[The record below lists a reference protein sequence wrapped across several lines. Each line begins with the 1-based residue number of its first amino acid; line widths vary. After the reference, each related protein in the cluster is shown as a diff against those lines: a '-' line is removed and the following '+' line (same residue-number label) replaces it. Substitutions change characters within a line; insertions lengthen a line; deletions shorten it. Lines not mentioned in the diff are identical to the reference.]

1 MASLKLYVFGDLTL
15 PFEEH
20 LRRLL
25 HTRNNEILQSFFVKI
40 SFAFRHEFAKLPRS
54 QQDWFPNF
62 TTLIDLLSKLG
73 QTEGTPALKFAL
85 LCATQLGLF
94 IRRTT
99 KGYAKASLTSE
110 FRYYGE
116 GSRPYPTA
124 ADSYILGLC
133 TGSFAASAI
142 STSQTLQELIP
153 AAIEA
158 VLVAFRTGLRSLEL
172 RNAIELS
179 RLTESQSWSTIFSAK
194 EAEAIELIETF
205 SAANKLSPSYRPY
218 ISAVAPSNVTISGRP
233 SILKKL
239 QSESSFKTYSLP
251 INSPYHAPHLFTP
264 SDIDEILGEL
274 HDERLKTYK
283 PRLPLLSAAS
293 GEIITASSLTELL
306 RKAITDSVYE
316 QIRWDEILEYFEGED
331 FEDMSLETV
340 DIFPVL
346 SNAAQLISTVL
357 NRSTKTA
364 VSIRDVLNTT
374 TSASEPVRPTGK
386 FEHSNIA
393 ITGFSGRFP
402 EAASNEEFWQLLRD
416 GRDVHRTIPTDRFNW
431 KTHFDASGKKK
442 NTSRVQYGC
451 FINEPGLFD
460 ARFFNMSPRECQNT
474 DPAQRLAIT
483 VTYEAMEMAGM
494 VTNRTPSTQQDRIGV
509 FFGVTSDDWREV
521 NSGQDI
527 DTYFIPGGNRAF
539 VPGRIS
545 YFYRFSGPSLSIDT
559 ACSSSLAAIQTACT
573 SLWRGDCD
581 SAVAGGT
588 NVLTN
593 PDNFAGLDRG
603 HFLSTTG
610 NCNAFD
616 DGASGY
622 CRADAVGAVILKR
635 LEDAEADGDP
645 IYGVIRGS
653 YTNHCGQ
660 TDSITR
666 PHEGDQLSVFQ
677 RVMRHADANPLDV
690 GYIEMHGT
698 GTQAGDATEMKSVL
712 AAFVPGHDRKA
723 NHPLYIGSAKANVG
737 HAESASGVTSLIKI
751 LMMMKMNEIPPHVG
765 IKTKIN
771 HNYPLDLEERNVH
784 IARKPV
790 PWRRSDSARGKRA
803 VFLNNF
809 SAAGG
814 NTALLLED
822 SPIREVNPSNQ
833 DSRTV
838 HLVTVTAKTASSLQG
853 NISNLIEYLDTH
865 QVSLPSL
872 SYTTTARRTQHN
884 HRFICSASD
893 TQSLLE
899 SLKARR
905 DGPEVKPIPN
915 ASKLPKV
922 VLVFTGQGT
931 FYLGMGTQLF
941 KSLSTF
947 KADLV
952 QFDRIAQQHG
962 FPSFLSL
969 VDGTASDIKIEELDP
984 VLTHLAHSCI
994 QMALY
999 RLWKSWGVQP
1009 ALVIG
1014 HSLGEYAALYSAGV
1028 LTASDAI
1035 YLVGSRAKLLSKY
1048 CLKGTHTMLHIK
1060 APQDVIK
1067 SRLEKFS
1074 AEVACVNQP
1083 SGTVV
1088 SGPVDEISQLMS
1100 EFKAENF
1107 ECAQLNVP
1115 YAFHSAQVDP
1125 ILDTFE
1131 KAASSVHYN
1140 APEVPFA
1147 SPLLGRIISDKDEL
1161 GASYLARA
1169 CRGVVNFKD
1178 ALEAAMSSSIVN
1190 ERTLWLEIGPHPLCS
1205 AMIKGTLG
1213 SQSMTTPSLRK
1224 DKDTWRV
1231 MTSSIELLYSNG
1243 IEIQWDEYHR
1253 DFRNSLQVLELPR
1266 YSWDLKRYWIDYRN
1280 DFCLTKGDVPATEHV
1295 VSAPTEDKRETIWI
1309 SPSVQRVIE
1318 EKNAR
1323 DVSTLLVETN
1333 INDPRLSY
1341 VIQGHKV
1348 NGAALCPSSLY
1359 ADMAMTVADYMLRA
1373 NGMNEDDTGI
1383 DVGTMKVTRPF
1394 IANPN
1399 GGAQLLRI
1407 SATAD
1412 WSAGTIAISLFST
1425 NNLGKK
1431 IADHGTCLSRINALA
1446 KGVDSGESHKLKTGM
1461 VYKLFSS
1468 LVDYDSRYK
1477 GIQEVVLDSNELE
1490 ATARVSFQV
1499 GDEGFYFN
1507 PIWIDSLGHI
1517 AGFIMNGNDNI
1528 HSKEEVFV
1536 NHGWDAMRCSTKF
1549 AKGKTYQ
1556 TYNRMQL
1563 ESGTTYVGDTYILD
1577 EGVVVAVFE
1586 GVRFQGVPR
1595 QVLDQLLPSKP
1606 RATGSSIVKPVAAE
1620 KPTLPKVSTPATQ
1633 SATKKPSKEN
1643 TPKPPKPS
1651 LKTSNNVV
1659 TQVMSIIAD
1668 EAGIDATALEADS
1681 DFADFGIDSLLAL
1694 TISGRLLEE
1703 LGIELQSTMFA
1714 EYPTVKE
1721 LTTFLN
1727 RDSGYSSPA
1736 HPTSDEEPE
1745 PAEAAFDSASS
1756 YASSVTSVGSDDED
1770 VMAAIRSIVAEE
1782 TGVAASEITN
1792 STVLAEL
1799 GMDSLLALTI
1809 MSKLMETLDME
1820 LPSTL
1825 FAECDTLKEVEEA
1838 LGLAPKN
1845 SEAKLV
1851 VNGTTKTSTNAASTG
1866 KSSKLDDAKATSVL
1880 LQGNVRTSSKTL
1892 FLFPDGSGSA
1902 TSYASIPRISPD
1914 VAVYG
1919 LNCPW
1924 MKTPHNMVG
1933 CSLEDMVSVYL
1944 KEIRRR
1950 QPHGPYYFGGW
1961 SAGGILAYEAAQQ
1974 LAKASEETA
1983 SLILID
1989 SPNPVGLEN
1998 PPQRMYDFFES
2009 VGIFGTNGKAPP
2021 EWLRPHFDAFI
2032 GTLDGY
2038 EVKPF
2043 TGSSPLNTHIIYARD
2058 GICKLPSDPRP
2069 EVRPDDPREMLW
2081 LLNNRTDFSGA
2092 GWAELVGKENLKVE
2106 VLDNVNHF
2114 SMVETGPKIA
2124 ELASF
2129 VGAAMG

>member
-1 MASLKLYVFGDLTL
+1 MESLNLYVFGDLTL

-25 HTRNNEILQSFFVKI
+25 HIRDNEILQSFFVKV
-40 SFAFRHEFAKLPRS
+40 SFAFRHEFAKLPRT

-94 IRRTT
+94 IRYH
-99 KGYAKASLTSE
+99 GD
-110 FRYYGE
+110 

-124 ADSYILGLC
+124 TDSYILGLC

-158 VLVAFRTGLRSLEL
+158 VLVSFRTGLRSLEI
-172 RNAIELS
+172 RNAIES
-179 RLTESQSWSTIFSAK
+179 SNIIESQSWSTIFSAK
-194 EAEAIELIETF
+194 EAEATKLIESF
-205 SAANKLSPSYRPY
+205 SAVNNLSSSYRPY
-218 ISAVAPSNVTISGRP
+218 LTAVAPANVTISGRP

-251 INSPYHAPHLFTP
+251 INSPYHAPHLF
-264 SDIDEILGEL
+264 SSGDIDEILGEL
-274 HDERLKTYK
+274 HDERLQNYK

-293 GEIITASSLTELL
+293 GEIIIASSLTELF
-306 RKAITDSVYE
+306 RKAIAGSVYE
-316 QIRWDEILEYFEGED
+316 QIRWDEILEHFEGQNLVG
-331 FEDMSLETV
+331 MALEKV

-364 VSIRDVLNTT
+364 VTIRDVLNTAT
-374 TSASEPVRPTGK
+374 FASQPIRPTGK

-416 GRDVHRTIPTDRFNW
+416 GRDVHRTIPPDRFNW
-431 KTHFDASGKKK
+431 KTHFDAAGKKK

-545 YFYRFSGPSLSIDT
+545 
-559 ACSSSLAAIQTACT
+559 

-645 IYGVIRGS
+645 IFGVIRGS

-677 RVMRHADANPLDV
+677 RVMRHADANPFDV
-690 GYIEMHGT
+690 SYIEMHGT

-712 AAFVPGHDRKA
+712 AAFVPGYDRKP

-751 LMMMKMNEIPPHVG
+751 LMMMKMNEIPPHCG

-771 HNYPLDLEERNVH
+771 HNYPLDLEQRNVN
-784 IARKPV
+784 IAKKPI
-790 PWRRSDSARGKRA
+790 PWRRCDSARGKRA

-822 SPIREVNPSNQ
+822 SSVREVNPSNQ

-838 HLVTVTAKTASSLQG
+838 HLVTVTGKTAKSLQG
-853 NISNLIEYLDTH
+853 NISNLIAYLETH

-872 SYTTTARRTQHN
+872 SYTTTARRAQHN
-884 HRFICSASD
+884 HRLIFSASE

-899 SLKARR
+899 SLRTRR
-905 DGPEVKPIPN
+905 HGPEIKPIAN
-915 ASKLPKV
+915 VAKLPKV

-931 FYLGMGTQLF
+931 FYSGMGTQLF
-941 KSLSTF
+941 KSLSAF
-947 KADLV
+947 KADMI

-969 VDGTASDIKIEELDP
+969 IDGTSSDINIEDLDP
-984 VLTHLAHSCI
+984 VLTHLAHLCI
-994 QMALY
+994 QMAMY

-1028 LTASDAI
+1028 LTTSDAI
-1035 YLVGSRAKLLSKY
+1035 YLVGTRAQLLSKF

-1067 SRLEKFS
+1067 SRLIRFS
-1074 AEVACVNQP
+1074 SEIACVNQP
-1083 SGTVV
+1083 SGTVI

-1100 EFKAENF
+1100 ELKSENF

-1125 ILDTFE
+1125 ILETFE
-1131 KAASSVHYN
+1131 KVTSSVHYN
-1140 APEVPFA
+1140 APTVLFA
-1147 SPLLGRIISDKDEL
+1147 SPLLGRIISGKDEL
-1161 GASYLARA
+1161 DDSYLARA
-1169 CRGVVNFKD
+1169 CRGVVNFKG
-1178 ALEAAMSSSIVN
+1178 ALEAAMSSSIVD

-1205 AMIKGTLG
+1205 GMIKGTLG
-1213 SQSMTTPSLRK
+1213 SQTMTMPSFRK
-1224 DKDTWRV
+1224 DKDTWKILAG
-1231 MTSSIELLYSNG
+1231 SIELLYSNG

-1253 DFRNSLQVLELPR
+1253 DFRSSLQVLELPR

-1280 DFCLTKGDVPATEHV
+1280 DFALTKGDVPATKPID
-1295 VSAPTEDKRETIWI
+1295 SATTEDNRETVWI

-1318 EKNAR
+1318 EKNDR
-1323 DVSTLLVETN
+1323 DVSTLLVESN
-1333 INDPRLSY
+1333 INDPRLSF

-1359 ADMAMTVADYMLRA
+1359 ADIAMTIADYMLRA
-1373 NGMNEDDTGI
+1373 NGMNEDGTGI
-1383 DVGTMKVTRPF
+1383 DVGTMKATRPF
-1394 IANPN
+1394 IANSN

-1407 SATAD
+1407 SANAG
-1412 WSAGTIAISLFST
+1412 WSTRTISISFFSA

-1431 IADHGTCLSRINALA
+1431 IADHGTCLVRITSSRNWPQEWKRKSYLIKSRINALA

-1468 LVDYDSRYK
+1468 LVDYDSKYK

-1528 HSKEEVFV
+1528 HSKEEVFI

-1549 AKGKTYQ
+1549 AKDKIYQ

-1563 ESGTTYVGDTYILD
+1563 ESGTTYVGDTYVLDD
-1577 EGVVVAVFE
+1577 EGVIVAVFE

-1606 RATGSSIVKPVAAE
+1606 RATGNSIVKPVAAE
-1620 KPTLPKVSTPATQ
+1620 KPTQTKASAPVRQ
-1633 SATKKPSKEN
+1633 SASKMPSKEN
-1643 TPKPPKPS
+1643 AKPPKPS
-1651 LKTSNNVV
+1651 RETSKNIVA
-1659 TQVMSIIAD
+1659 QVMSIIAE
-1668 EAGIDATALEADS
+1668 EAGIDMTALEADS

-1694 TISGRLLEE
+1694 NISGRLQEE
-1703 LGIELQSTMFA
+1703 LGIEAQSTMFA

-1727 RDSGYSSPA
+1727 CDSGYSSLA
-1736 HPTSDEEPE
+1736 HPNSDEELE
-1745 PAEAAFDSASS
+1745 NAEEAFDSTSS
-1756 YASSVTSVGSDDED
+1756 YASSVTSVGFDDD
-1770 VMAAIRSIVAEE
+1770 NIMAAIRSIISEE

-1799 GMDSLLALTI
+1799 GMDSLLSLTI
-1809 MSKLMETLDME
+1809 MSKLMETLEME

-1825 FAECDTLKEVEEA
+1825 FQECHTLKEVEEA
-1838 LGLAPKN
+1838 LGLAPKQSEDKLPVNVPTKN
-1845 SEAKLV
+1845 S
-1851 VNGTTKTSTNAASTG
+1851 NNAPSTG
-1866 KSSKLDDAKATSVL
+1866 KTTNLDTARATSIL
-1880 LQGNVRTSSKTL
+1880 LQGNARTSNKVL

-1924 MKTPHNMVG
+1924 MKTPHDMIG
-1933 CSLEDMVSVYL
+1933 SSFEDMTTVYL

-1974 LAKASEETA
+1974 LAKSSEEIA
-1983 SLILID
+1983 RLILID

-2009 VGIFGTNGKAPP
+2009 VGIFGTDGKAPP
-2021 EWLRPHFDAFI
+2021 DWLRPHFDAFI
-2032 GTLDGY
+2032 GTLDKY

-2043 TGSSPLNTHIIYARD
+2043 RGSSPLNTHIIYARD
-2058 GICKLPSDPRP
+2058 GICKFPSDPRP
-2069 EVRPDDPREMLW
+2069 EIRPGDPREMLW
-2081 LLNNRTDFSGA
+2081 LLNNRTDFSA
-2092 GWAELVGKENLKVE
+2092 VGWAELVGKENLKVE

-2114 SMVETGPKIA
+2114 SMVEAGPKIA
-2124 ELASF
+2124 ELAFF
-2129 VGAAMG
+2129 VRAAMG